1 MYNKVTKHT
10 VRYPMSTV
18 LAWLSLWRRKSRSV
32 MVIMMIALSLAG
44 LLGIQG
50 LYDGMITHMIN
61 TTIRSDSGEISL
73 YAKGYRLDK
82 SLDHRLQHLSQMKEN
97 LSKVEG
103 LTSYAIRTQQE
114 GLIATAHKSLGASIK
129 GISLDNERD
138 FGQFD
143 TFIIKG
149 DYSFGKND
157 KKALIGATL
166 AKKLH
171 LDIGS
176 RVIFTAQD
184 VKGEINSISFRISG
198 ILKTGNPALD
208 EYSVFVSM
216 KKMAIFLN
224 LHDSATQ
231 IALRIKESHDLKRV
245 QQELQI
251 LFPGA
256 EVLRWDQ
263 LYPLLIQMQ
272 EMMKI
277 FNLASYIIVFIVA
290 ALGIFGVMLV
300 SVLER
305 MREFSI
311 MLAIG
316 TPYKTVRN
324 QILLEASFLGFIG
337 FITGAFLGWIMLLYM
352 SVWGVDLRSFQEG
365 MEAFGLNAILF
376 ADIQYYYFIQAF
388 FAVFFATLLSVIWP
402 LRILKKVKG
411 ISKIPM

>member
-1 MYNKVTKHT
+1 MYNQVSKH
-10 VRYPMSTV
+10 

-82 SLDHRLQHLSQMKEN
+82 GLDYRLNQLSQMEKD

-103 LTSYAIRTQQE
+103 VTSYAVRTQQE

-176 RVIFTAQD
+176 RVIFTAQN

-216 KKMAIFLN
+216 KKITAFLN
-224 LHDSATQ
+224 LKESATQ
-231 IALRIKESHDLKRV
+231 IALRIKDTQDLKSV
-245 QQELQI
+245 QQELQM
-251 LFPGA
+251 LFPA
-256 EVLRWDQ
+256 EEVLRWDQ

-272 EMMKI
+272 EMMQI

-324 QILLEASFLGFIG
+324 QILLEASFLGLIG
-337 FITGAFLGWIMLLYM
+337 FITGAFLGWVMLLYM
-352 SVWGVDLRSFQEG
+352 SIWGVDLRSFQEG

-376 ADIQYYYFIQAF
+376 ADIQYYYFFQAF
-388 FAVFFATLLSVIWP
+388 FAVFFATLLSIIWP
-402 LRILKKVKG
+402 LRILKKVKPIQVIQG
-411 ISKIPM
+411 KML

>member
-1 MYNKVTKHT
+1 
-10 VRYPMSTV
+10 
-18 LAWLSLWRRKSRSV
+18 
-32 MVIMMIALSLAG
+32 MVILMIALSLTG

-82 SLDHRLQHLSQMKEN
+82 GLEYRLKDLSQMKET
-97 LSKVEG
+97 LSKVKEV
-103 LTSYAIRTQQE
+103 TSYAIRTQQE

-129 GISLDNERD
+129 GVSLANERN
-138 FGQFD
+138 FGLFD
-143 TFIIKG
+143 TFMIKG

-157 KKALIGATL
+157 KNALIGASL
-166 AKKLH
+166 AKKLN

-184 VKGEINSISFRISG
+184 VKGEINSVSFRISG

-208 EYSVFVSM
+208 EYTVFVSTQ
-216 KKMAIFLN
+216 KMATFLN
-224 LHDSATQ
+224 LKESATQ
-231 IALRIKESHDLKRV
+231 IALRIKNTKDLRKV
-245 QQELQI
+245 QQELNN
-251 LFPGA
+251 LFPNA
-256 EVLRWDQ
+256 EVLRWDE

-272 EMMKI
+272 EIMQI

-305 MREFSI
+305 LREFSI

-337 FITGAFLGWIMLLYM
+337 FIAGSFLGWMMLFYM
-352 SVWGVDLRSFQEG
+352 SVWGIDLSSFQEG

-376 ADIQYYYFIQAF
+376 ADIQYYYFVQAF

-402 LRILKKVKG
+402 LRILKKIKPIQVIQGK
-411 ISKIPM
+411 ML

>member
-1 MYNKVTKHT
+1 
-10 VRYPMSTV
+10 
-18 LAWLSLWRRKSRSV
+18 
-32 MVIMMIALSLAG
+32 MVILMIALSLAG

-73 YAKGYRLDK
+73 YAKEYRLDK
-82 SLDHRLQHLSQMKEN
+82 SLDYRLKHLTQMEES
-97 LSKVEG
+97 LSTVEG
-103 LTSYAIRTQQE
+103 LKSYAVRTQQE

-149 DYSFGKND
+149 NYSFGKND
-157 KKALIGATL
+157 KNALIGATL
-166 AKKLH
+166 AKKLQ

-184 VKGEINSISFRISG
+184 AKGEINSISFRISG

-208 EYSVFVSM
+208 EYSVFVSIE
-216 KKMAIFLN
+216 KISAFLN
-224 LHDSATQ
+224 LEESATQ
-231 IALRIKESHDLKRV
+231 IALRIEKSQDLKKV
-245 QQELQI
+245 QQTLKRN
-251 LFPGA
+251 FPEA
-256 EVLRWDQ
+256 EVLRWDE

-272 EMMKI
+272 EMMQI

-316 TPYKTVRN
+316 TPYTTVRN
-324 QILLEASFLGFIG
+324 QILIEASFLGFIG
-337 FITGAFLGWIMLLYM
+337 FIVGAFLGWVMLFYM

-402 LRILKKVKG
+402 LRILKKVKPIQVIQG
-411 ISKIPM
+411 KML

>member
-1 MYNKVTKHT
+1 MYKQ
-10 VRYPMSTV
+10 
-18 LAWLSLWRRKSRSV
+18 LAWLSLWRRKSRSM
-32 MVIMMIALSLAG
+32 MVILMIALSLTG

-82 SLDHRLQHLSQMKEN
+82 GLEYRLKDLSQMKET
-97 LSKVEG
+97 LSKVKEV
-103 LTSYAIRTQQE
+103 TSYAIRTQQE

-129 GISLDNERD
+129 GVSLANERN
-138 FGQFD
+138 FGLFD
-143 TFIIKG
+143 TFMIKG

-157 KKALIGATL
+157 QNALIGASL
-166 AKKLH
+166 AKKLN

-184 VKGEINSISFRISG
+184 VKGEINSVSFRISG

-208 EYSVFVSM
+208 EYTVFVSTQ
-216 KKMAIFLN
+216 KMATFLN
-224 LHDSATQ
+224 LKESATQ
-231 IALRIKESHDLKRV
+231 IALRIKNTKDLRKV
-245 QQELQI
+245 QQELNN
-251 LFPGA
+251 LFPNA
-256 EVLRWDQ
+256 EVLRWDE

-272 EMMKI
+272 EIMQI

-305 MREFSI
+305 LREFSI

-337 FITGAFLGWIMLLYM
+337 FIAGSFLGWMMLFYM
-352 SVWGVDLRSFQEG
+352 SVWGIDLSSFQEG

-376 ADIQYYYFIQAF
+376 ADIQYYYFVQAF

-402 LRILKKVKG
+402 LRILKKIKPIQVIQGK
-411 ISKIPM
+411 ML

>member
-1 MYNKVTKHT
+1 
-10 VRYPMSTV
+10 
-18 LAWLSLWRRKSRSV
+18 
-32 MVIMMIALSLAG
+32 MVIIMIALSLAG

-73 YAKGYRLDK
+73 YTKGYRLHK
-82 SLDHRLQHLSQMKEN
+82 SLDYRLKSLSQMEKQ

-103 LTSYAIRTQQE
+103 IASYSVRTQQE
-114 GLIATAHKSLGASIK
+114 GLIATAHRSLGAVIK
-129 GISLDNERD
+129 GISLKNEHD
-138 FGQFD
+138 FGKFD
-143 TFIIKG
+143 TFITKG
-149 DYSFGKND
+149 SYSFGKGG

-171 LDIGS
+171 LGIGS

-184 VKGEINSISFRISG
+184 AGGEINSISFRISG

-208 EYSVFVSM
+208 EYSVFVSR
-216 KKMAIFLN
+216 KKIAEFLN
-224 LHDSATQ
+224 LKESATQ
-231 IALRIKESHDLKRV
+231 IALRINDVKNIANIQKK
-245 QQELQI
+245 LQM
-251 LFPGA
+251 LFP
-256 EVLRWDQ
+256 ESDVLRWDE

-272 EMMKI
+272 DMMQI

-316 TPYKTVRN
+316 TPYRIVRD
-324 QILLEASFLGFIG
+324 QILLEASFLALFGFIA
-337 FITGAFLGWIMLLYM
+337 GALLGWVILLYM
-352 SVWGVDLRSFQEG
+352 STWGIDLRSF
-365 MEAFGLNAILF
+365 EAGLETFGLNAILI

-402 LRILKKVKG
+402 LYILKKIKS
-411 ISKIPM
+411 ISKSPRAIEVIQGKML

>member
-1 MYNKVTKHT
+1 MYRIAQH
-10 VRYPMSTV
+10 

-32 MVIMMIALSLAG
+32 MVIIMIALSLAG

-82 SLDHRLQHLSQMKEN
+82 GLDYRLNQLSQMEKD

-103 LTSYAIRTQQE
+103 VTSYAVRTQQE

-184 VKGEINSISFRISG
+184 AKGEINSVSFRISG

-216 KKMAIFLN
+216 KKITAFLN
-224 LHDSATQ
+224 LKESATQ
-231 IALRIKESHDLKRV
+231 IALRIKDTQDLKSV
-245 QQELQI
+245 QQELQM
-251 LFPGA
+251 LFPA
-256 EVLRWDQ
+256 EEVLRWDQ

-272 EMMKI
+272 EMMQI

-324 QILLEASFLGFIG
+324 QILLEASFLGLIG
-337 FITGAFLGWIMLLYM
+337 FITGAFLGWVILLYM

-376 ADIQYYYFIQAF
+376 ADIQYYYFFQAF

-402 LRILKKVKG
+402 LRILKKVKPIQVIQG
-411 ISKIPM
+411 KML